1 MDKTNKTSSLL
12 RRRALTGTSLA
23 VLALIFVALVV
34 LSGTLLR
41 GLRIDLT
48 ENRLYT
54 LSDGT
59 RAVVE
64 RIEEPLNLYFFFS
77 EEAAETYPALRS
89 YAARVRELLEEI
101 AAEAG
106 GDIRLEVID
115 PLPFSEAEERA
126 AAFGL
131 QALPLG
137 GTGETLF
144 FGLAGTNSTDGQTVI
159 PFFDPRKE
167 TFLEYDIAKLLAS
180 LAIDDKPVV
189 GLLSTLPMGGG
200 FDPRTQSPREGWVI
214 EGELRQL
221 FELRALDASVASIDA
236 DVDLLVLV
244 HPKDLAEDTLYAI
257 DQFVLRGGRLVVFV
271 DPHSE
276 VEQPAPGADPMASM
290 FQPRSSDL
298 ARLFEAWGVRFD
310 PSQVVLD
317 AQNALQ
323 IQTPEGGVVRHLGI
337 LGLSTDD
344 LNQKDVV
351 SAELEAVNLS
361 FAGHFEL
368 TEAAAESLRLEPL
381 AQSSATAATIAADR
395 VRMLPDPES
404 LFDEFTPGGEP
415 FVLAARLTG
424 PLSTAFPARTGDA
437 HLASSRQDANI
448 ILVAD
453 TDLLADRMWVQV
465 QAFLGQRLVNAFA
478 NNGDFVVNM
487 VDNLVGSAELI
498 AVRARATSSRPFDT
512 VEALKRKADD
522 RFRLKEQELQAELA
536 DTERKLTELQG
547 ARTDQQ
553 SLMLS
558 DAQRAELARFQEQ
571 KLRVRRE
578 LREVR
583 RQLDADIDALGAR
596 LKFVNIAGVP
606 LLVTLGA
613 LALLAW
619 RARQRRNRHLVRTEG
634 RA

>member
-1 MDKTNKTSSLL
+1 MDNTSHRL
-12 RRRALTGTSLA
+12 RRRALTGTSLL

-41 GLRIDLT
+41 GLRLDLT

-59 RAVVE
+59 RAVIG

-77 EEAAETYPALRS
+77 DEAAEAYPALRS
-89 YAARVRELLEEI
+89 YGNRVRELLEEI

-126 AAFGL
+126 AGFGL

-137 GTGETLF
+137 NTGETLF

-167 TFLEYDIAKLLAS
+167 TFLEYDIAKLVAS
-180 LAIDDKPVV
+180 LAIADKPVV
-189 GLLSTLPMGGG
+189 GLLSSLPMGAG
-200 FDPRTQSPREGWVI
+200 FDPRTQSASEGWVI

-221 FELRALDASVASIDA
+221 FEVRALETPLEAIDP
-236 DVDLLVLV
+236 DIDLLVLV
-244 HPKDLAEDTLYAI
+244 HPKALADEALYAI
-257 DQFVLRGGRLVVFV
+257 DQFVLGGGRLIVFV

-276 VEQPAPGADPMASM
+276 AEQPAPGADPMAAM

-298 ARLFEAWGVRFD
+298 AKLFAAWGVRFD
-310 PSQVVLD
+310 PAQVVLD

-323 IQTPEGGVVRHLGI
+323 IQTPEGNVVRHLGI

-368 TEAAAESLRLEPL
+368 DESASGDLHLEPL
-381 AQSSATAATIAADR
+381 AQSSSAAATVPADR
-395 VRMLPDPES
+395 VRMLPDPEALYS
-404 LFDEFTPGGEP
+404 GFAPRGEP

-424 PLSTAFPARTGDA
+424 PLQTAFPGRSGEG
-437 HLASSRQDANI
+437 HLAQSREDANI
-448 ILVAD
+448 VLVAD
-453 TDLLADRMWVQV
+453 TDLLADRLWVQV
-465 QAFLGQRLVNAFA
+465 QQFLGQRLVNAFA
-478 NNGDFVVNM
+478 NNGDFVVNL
-487 VDNLVGSAELI
+487 VDNLVGSADLI
-498 AVRARATSSRPFDT
+498 TVRARATSSRPFDT
-512 VEALKRKADD
+512 VEALKRGADE
-522 RFRLKEQELQAELA
+522 RFRQKEQELQAELA
-536 DTERKLTELQG
+536 ETERKLTELQG
-547 ARTDQQ
+547 ARSDQQ
-553 SLMLS
+553 SLMLT
-558 DAQRAELARFQEQ
+558 DDQRAELARFQEQ
-571 KLRVRRE
+571 KLRIRRE

-596 LKFVNIAGVP
+596 LKFLNIAGVP
-606 LLVTLGA
+606 LLVTLAA
-613 LALLAW
+613 LGVLAW
-619 RARQRRNRHLVRTEG
+619 RGRQRRLRQQQPAEG
-634 RA
+634 VA